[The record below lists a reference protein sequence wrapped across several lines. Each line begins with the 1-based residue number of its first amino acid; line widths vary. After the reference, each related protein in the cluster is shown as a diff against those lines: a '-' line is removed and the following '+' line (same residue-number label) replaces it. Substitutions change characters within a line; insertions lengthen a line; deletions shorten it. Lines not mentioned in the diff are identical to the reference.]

1 MAFRVG
7 ATVVAAATALT
18 TIAACGSGSAEPTGA
33 TETTPAPP
41 TTSARQTTTSARPTT
56 TATTARPTARPT
68 TTTSAP
74 EPTAPPGPP
83 IVTYSAEIDVLAPR
97 TGPAPVRVIIPSIE
111 ADSLVAHVGV
121 DGTGG
126 LEVPDNAKTL
136 VWYQY
141 GPSPGEPGSAVIAGH
156 LDWKGV
162 RGTFNELAETPVGET
177 VTVAYDD
184 GSERAFAVRSVE
196 LVDKPAISI
205 NGTFARD
212 GESVLRLVTCGGEFD
227 RSVHSYFSNVV
238 VTAVPA

>member
-7 ATVVAAATALT
+7 ATVVAAALT
-18 TIAACGSGSAEPTGA
+18 TIAACGSGSAVPRAA
-33 TETTPAPP
+33 TETTAAPP
-41 TTSARQTTTSARPTT
+41 LTSARPTT

-74 EPTAPPGPP
+74 EPTAPTGPP

-121 DGTGG
+121 DRTGG

-162 RGTFNELAETPVGET
+162 RGTFNELADTPVGET

-184 GSERAFAVRSVE
+184 GSERAFTVRSVE
-196 LVDKPAISI
+196 LVDKPAISV